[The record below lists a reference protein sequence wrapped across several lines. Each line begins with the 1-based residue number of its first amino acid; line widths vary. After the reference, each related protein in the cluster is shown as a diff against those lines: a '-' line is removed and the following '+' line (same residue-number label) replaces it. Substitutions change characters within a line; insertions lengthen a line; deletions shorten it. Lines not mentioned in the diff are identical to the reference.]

1 MDDSITR
8 LITPFLRRPL
18 YLLEHTERRQERDEP
33 HDNEEATTF
42 ATAKLAGIAV
52 AMFAFGFALVP
63 LYEICQVTGAN
74 GKTGDQY
81 QATEQLIIDES
92 REVTV
97 QFLANNN
104 ANMPWQFRPS
114 VRTMKVVPGKMYE
127 TTFFAGNITRDSM
140 IGQAVPSVAPF
151 HAAEYFHK
159 TECFCFEQQE
169 LAGGDQIDMPLRF
182 IIDPQLPDTVKTLTL
197 SYTLFDVTEAVRAS
211 IAAE

>member
-1 MDDSITR
+1 MTMK
-8 LITPFLRRPL
+8 
-18 YLLEHTERRQERDEP
+18 
-33 HDNEEATTF
+33 EATTF
-42 ATAKLAGIAV
+42 ATAKLLAVAV

-63 LYEICQVTGAN
+63 LYEIYCQVTGAN

-81 QATEQLIIDES
+81 QATEQLVIDES

-140 IGQAVPSVAPF
+140 VGQAVPSVAPF

-182 IIDPQLPDTVKTLTL
+182 IVDPQLPETVKTLTL

-211 IAAE
+211 VAAE

>member
-1 MDDSITR
+1 MTMKE
-8 LITPFLRRPL
+8 T
-18 YLLEHTERRQERDEP
+18 
-33 HDNEEATTF
+33 TTF

-63 LYEICQVTGAN
+63 LYEIYCQVTGAN

-114 VRTMKVVPGKMYE
+114 VRKMKVVPGKMYE

-140 IGQAVPSVAPF
+140 VGQAVPSVAPF

-169 LAGGDQIDMPLRF
+169 LAGGGQIDMPLRF
-182 IIDPQLPDTVKTLTL
+182 IVDPQLPDTVKTLTL
-197 SYTLFDVTEAVRAS
+197 SYTLFDVTEAVHAS
-211 IAAE
+211 TAAE

>member
-1 MDDSITR
+1 VSV
-8 LITPFLRRPL
+8 
-18 YLLEHTERRQERDEP
+18 
-33 HDNEEATTF
+33 NTTTKF
-42 ATAKLAGIAV
+42 AAAKLFGIAV

-63 LYEICQVTGAN
+63 LYEIYCDVTGAN

-81 QATEQLIIDES
+81 EAPANLAIDES

-114 VRTMKVVPGKMYE
+114 VRSMKVVPGKMYE
-127 TTFFAGNITRDSM
+127 TTFFAGNITSESM
-140 IGQAVPSVAPF
+140 VAQAVPSVAPF

-169 LAGGDQIDMPLRF
+169 LAGGDQLDMPLRF
-182 IIDPQLPDTVKTLTL
+182 IVDPEMPESVKTLTL
-197 SYTLFDVTEAVRAS
+197 SYTLFDVTEAVRAGA
-211 IAAE
+211 AAE